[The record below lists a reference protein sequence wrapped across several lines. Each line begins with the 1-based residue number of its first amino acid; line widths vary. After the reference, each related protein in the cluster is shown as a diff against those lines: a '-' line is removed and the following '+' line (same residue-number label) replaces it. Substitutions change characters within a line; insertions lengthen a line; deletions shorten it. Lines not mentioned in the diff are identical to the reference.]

1 MNTDKKT
8 TKSKKQP
15 NKKDM
20 EIHKEE
26 TFAKRIGNHYLST
39 PMRPTL
45 VGLVI
50 LVVYFL
56 VRPKPET
63 DLDFSVYFIIL
74 GLAISATGLIA
85 IRRKGFPGWIS
96 MYTGA
101 AAPMFGWLSLTAG
114 IILITQEVLR
124 IIR

>member
-1 MNTDKKT
+1 
-8 TKSKKQP
+8 
-15 NKKDM
+15 M

-26 TFAKRIGNHYLST
+26 TFTKRIGNHYLST

-63 DLDFSVYFIIL
+63 DFDFSVYFIIL
-74 GLAISATGLIA
+74 GLVAGITGLIA
-85 IRRKGFPGWIS
+85 IRRKEFPGWIS

-101 AAPMFGWLSLTAG
+101 AATMFGWLSLIAG
-114 IILITQEVLR
+114 IIFITQEVLR